1 MPYKDNARERNKENL
16 RRKREELGNANV
28 QRLRLFYR
36 VRDNFEQQ
44 EKERSQGL
52 PPTSLEPKPK
62 KATLEKYGLEV
73 FLADVSMF
81 DLTTATNR
89 NPFIQIRR
97 PRMLENWAPP
107 TKTTNSTAE
116 VALQT
121 IQLVQLKSA
130 IDAKK
135 DVWSK
140 DVKEA
145 TIMRRWKD
153 FKKLVLDSGC
163 DDVAEWLNNG
173 NLELYVEGLAR
184 ARDTKVGYLKA
195 FYVFAVKY
203 ELIPGV
209 TDDTKE
215 RLTEVSSNAKEEVRY
230 YQLTNEFEEVMKT
243 PHFSTVLADTRAKF
257 DELSDQVMLLR
268 VYDER
273 TLRNDYGDIILYRTD
288 PGRLEE
294 ESYYVI
300 DEGTIHFNGWKK
312 TGTDKKRKTKYFKHK
327 FESDLAESLK
337 QYVEAHG
344 GEKLFKN
351 PTKILAKAGTNIRTL
366 RRAKVR
372 EMYDDPTK
380 TKDEKHKLAK
390 EMKHS
395 WSTQIAYGG
404 TRSGKQFKPPSSPH
418 PRSPDFFSQ

>member
-28 QRLRLFYR
+28 QRLRLFFR

-52 PPTSLEPKPK
+52 PLTSLEPKPK

-312 TGTDKKRKTKYFKHK
+312 TGTDKKRKPKYFKHK